1 MEELYDRHSA
11 RSNSEA
17 IGRSDIDPAVLVV
30 GSAGCSNGVGSV
42 FAPSSLY
49 GSPTVGVGQFQSLT
63 AYVAWPGADA
73 GPDDATIVATKA
85 RWDSLSEAEKAAKKA
100 ARQAGKKA
108 RPRLKRR
115 EARN

>member
-1 MEELYDRHSA
+1 MTGIQPDLTA
-11 RSNSEA
+11 RQLAGPISLL
-17 IGRSDIDPAVLVV
+17 AVLVV
-30 GSAGCSNGVGSV
+30 VSAGCSNGVGSV

-49 GSPTVGVGQFQSLT
+49 GSPTVGQFQSLT
-63 AYVAWPGADA
+63 AYVAGPGADA